1 MTRMDDAQS
10 HHSPE
15 PGGPSALPKIAIL
28 IPALNEE
35 ASIGAVI
42 AAIGA
47 AQLPGLAQI
56 IVANNGSDDATAD
69 RARAVG
75 AEVVFEPQR
84 GYGAACLAA
93 MESLAADIAIVVF
106 MDADGSDVASEAHG
120 LVSPIVSGEADLV
133 IGSRALGRAEPGA
146 LTLPQRFGNW
156 LATLLMRVIW
166 RARFTDLGPFRA
178 IRRTSLDAIGMK
190 DRDYGWTVEMQV
202 KAVRA
207 GLRCTERP
215 ADYRKRV
222 GTSKISGTVR
232 GVVLAGTKILYVI
245 AREAL
250 RGSDTDR
257 TARPR

>member
-1 MTRMDDAQS
+1 MTRVDES
-10 HHSPE
+10 LSR
-15 PGGPSALPKIAIL
+15 PSAGIKIAIL

-47 AQLPGLAQI
+47 AQLPGLAQV
-56 IVANNGSDDATAD
+56 IVADNGSDDATAA
-69 RARAVG
+69 RARAEG
-75 AEVVFEPQR
+75 AHVVLETQR

-93 MESLAADIAIVVF
+93 MDALAPDIGIVVF
-106 MDADGSDVASEAHG
+106 MDADGSDVAAEAHG
-120 LVSPIVSGEADLV
+120 LVAPILSGEADLV

-156 LATLLMRVIW
+156 LATRLMAVIW

-178 IRRTSLDAIGMK
+178 IRRTSLDALAMK

-215 ADYRKRV
+215 ADYCKRI

-232 GVVLAGTKILYVI
+232 GVILAGTKILYVI

-250 RGSDTDR
+250 RGGDTDR
-257 TARPR
+257 TATPR